1 MKVVLTGSSSH
12 LARALLPLLS
22 ADPAISRITGID
34 LAPAVWHH
42 HKYHHVRADLAGLDP
57 EHSLS
62 DHDAL
67 IHMAWVVL
75 RGRMS
80 LERMRHINL
89 TLSQRWL
96 QAAAGMERIVHL
108 SSASVYG
115 QGLDL
120 NENAPLQPIPGFRYA
135 EHKRDID
142 VWLASRLPQAI
153 SLRPHIILG
162 PNAQPLLKRLLRL
175 PAYIRLPDPQPL
187 LQCVHETDVAHAI
200 VQALKTPVS
209 GAFNLAAPDTFN
221 LRDVIRHN
229 RPHAIGIPPAL
240 AAGSL
245 TLLWRL
251 SGAGGEPG
259 WIRGADHSL
268 TLDCSR
274 AASKLGWQPRHDAA
288 SLVRV

>member
-1 MKVVLTGSSSH
+1 MKIVLTGSSSH
-12 LARALLPLLS
+12 LARALLPMLS
-22 ADPAISRITGID
+22 ADAAISRITGID
-34 LAPAVWHH
+34 RAPAIWQH
-42 HKYHHVRADLAGLDP
+42 HKYHHVRADLADLDP
-57 EHSLS
+57 QQSLS
-62 DHDAL
+62 GHDAL

-80 LERMRHINL
+80 LERMRLINL

-96 QAAAGMERIVHL
+96 LAATGMERIIHL

-115 QGLDL
+115 QGVNLT
-120 NENAPLQPIPGFRYA
+120 ESAPMQPIAGFSYA
-135 EHKRDID
+135 EHKREIE
-142 VWLASRLPQAI
+142 VWLASELPQAT

-187 LQCVHETDVAHAI
+187 LQCVHETDVAQAI
-200 VQALKTPVS
+200 VQALKMPVS

-221 LRDVIRHN
+221 LRDAIRHN
-229 RPHAIGIPPAL
+229 RPHAIGISPAL

-245 TLLWRL
+245 KLFWRL
-251 SGAGGEPG
+251 FSSGGEPG
-259 WIRGADHSL
+259 WIKGANHSL

-274 AASKLGWQPRHDAA
+274 AVSELGWQPRHDSA
-288 SLVRV
+288 SLIRL